1 MTIPAEQAATAA
13 ALQALAGVPPL
24 ETHISAVFIG
34 ADTVYKLRKAVRL
47 PFLDFTPLAERER
60 TARRELALNAAAAP
74 GLYRDVVPIR
84 RAENGTLRL
93 DGPGAVVDWVLRMA
107 PVPAPDFLDR
117 MAAEGRITET
127 LLDQLA
133 DAVAL
138 ESRRRALCVTAPP
151 LTRAPIQAMRWLA

>member
-60 TARRELALNAAAAP
+60 TARRELALNAAAA
-74 GLYRDVVPIR
+74 
-84 RAENGTLRL
+84 
-93 DGPGAVVDWVLRMA
+93 
-107 PVPAPDFLDR
+107 
-117 MAAEGRITET
+117 
-127 LLDQLA
+127 
-133 DAVAL
+133 VA
-138 ESRRRALCVTAPP
+138 
-151 LTRAPIQAMRWLA
+151 